1 MKTRAVRIHGKHDL
15 RLDEFELPDMG
26 DDEILARMVADST
39 CTSSYKAALQ
49 GPEHKRVP
57 ANVAEHPTILGHEM
71 SGEILEVGEKWKHRF
86 KPGQKFSVQP
96 ALNYKGTLDAPG
108 YSFEYF
114 GGEAEICIIPSAVM
128 EMDCLLPYDGPGY
141 FLASLAEPVSCVVGT
156 FRAMYHVPAGTH
168 THVMGTRPGGAMA
181 ILAGSGPMGL
191 AAIDYAMHMDA
202 KHRPRL
208 IVVTGRTQEKLDRAA
223 RIYSP
228 DEAEDLGLRL
238 VYVNTRSAPDLV
250 SELLSLNE
258 GKGYD
263 DVLVFAP
270 VAALVEQADALL
282 ARDGC
287 LNFFA
292 GPADKEF
299 TARLNF
305 FNVHYAFTHLVATS
319 GGNADD
325 MKESLRLINDG
336 VLNPASMITHIAG
349 LNVAAET
356 TLHLPELPGGKKLF
370 YTELDMPLVAI
381 DDFAEKGKTDPLFHQ
396 LAEITREHKGLW
408 SPEAEAYLL
417 EHAPHV

>member
-15 RLDEFELPDMG
+15 RLDELELPGMG

-86 KPGQKFSVQP
+86 KRGQKFSVQP

-108 YSFEYF
+108 YPFEYF
-114 GGEAEICIIPSAVM
+114 GGEAETCIIPGPVM

-168 THVMGTRPGGAMA
+168 THVMGT
-181 ILAGSGPMGL
+181 
-191 AAIDYAMHMDA
+191 
-202 KHRPRL
+202 
-208 IVVTGRTQEKLDRAA
+208 KLDRAA

-228 DEAEDLGLRL
+228 QEAEERGVRL
-238 VYVNTRSAPDLV
+238 VYVNARSTPDIV
-250 SELLSLNE
+250 SELRSLNDGE
-258 GKGYD
+258 GYD

-292 GPADKEF
+292 GPADKDF

-319 GGNADD
+319 GGNGDD
-325 MKESLRLINDG
+325 ASPARTSRRQEALLHRARYAPGRHRRFRGEGKDGSSL
-336 VLNPASMITHIAG
+336 PAA
-349 LNVAAET
+349 
-356 TLHLPELPGGKKLF
+356 
-370 YTELDMPLVAI
+370 
-381 DDFAEKGKTDPLFHQ
+381 
-396 LAEITREHKGLW
+396 R
-408 SPEAEAYLL
+408 
-417 EHAPHV
+417 